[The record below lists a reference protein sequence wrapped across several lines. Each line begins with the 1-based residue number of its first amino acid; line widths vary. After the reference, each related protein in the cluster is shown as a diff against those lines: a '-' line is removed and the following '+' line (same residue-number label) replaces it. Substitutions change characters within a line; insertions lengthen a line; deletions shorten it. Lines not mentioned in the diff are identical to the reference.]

1 MPTRQPVI
9 ELNRLVLDQRISVRD
24 SRVAADSEFLSYLRK
39 SGSVLGRTGPLRQR
53 HRRAHVMTRLRK
65 QMIDIKVVRGLGE
78 QSWSAC
84 RRDCIERVLLPAP
97 DTLPDREAQE
107 YLVRLH

>member
-1 MPTRQPVI
+1 
-9 ELNRLVLDQRISVRD
+9 
-24 SRVAADSEFLSYLRK
+24 
-39 SGSVLGRTGPLRQR
+39 
-53 HRRAHVMTRLRK
+53 MTRLRK